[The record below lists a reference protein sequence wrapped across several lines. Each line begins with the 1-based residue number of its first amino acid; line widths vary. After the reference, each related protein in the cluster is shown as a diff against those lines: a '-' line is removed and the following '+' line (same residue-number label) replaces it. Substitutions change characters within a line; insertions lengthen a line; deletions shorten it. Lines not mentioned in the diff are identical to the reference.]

1 MPQSDLPPLECIGRC
16 AECGFPDTT
25 VLKHLT
31 ASERQLLE
39 KCASGQHF
47 MRKAVIFAQGDIL
60 QNVYLIRRGTI
71 KVSIPGRAGKEHIV
85 RLSGA
90 RDLIGYQSVLTEN
103 ISPTTATAMT
113 PTEVCVIPKSCFFS
127 LLRSNNTLARRIL
140 SMLAREIEN
149 AQYRMYS
156 LSYKSVRA
164 RIAESLLAMARYY
177 GLSGRRAHHRGADLP
192 QGPGRVGGGYD
203 RKHDPLPERLPQERL
218 VALAD
223 KHVILPEEKLLAAV
237 AQNE

>member
-1 MPQSDLPPLECIGRC
+1 MIPSESPFHDCPGRC
-16 AECGFPDTT
+16 SECAFPDTT
-25 VLKHLT
+25 VFKHLNP
-31 ASERQLLE
+31 AERLLLE
-39 KCASGQHF
+39 KSATGERF
-47 MRKAVIFAQGDIL
+47 TRKAVIFTQGDIL
-60 QNVYLIRRGTI
+60 QNVYLIRQGTV

-85 RLSGA
+85 RLSGSD
-90 RDLIGYQSVLTEN
+90 DLIGYQSILTEN

-113 PTEVCVIPKSCFFS
+113 PTDVCVLPKACFFS

-156 LSYKSVRA
+156 LSYKSVRG

-177 GLSGRRAHHRGADLP
+177 GYQADGQTIAGPIYRKDLAEHAGVTIESTIRCLSELRRSG
-192 QGPGRVGGGYD
+192 
-203 RKHDPLPERLPQERL
+203 L
-218 VALAD
+218 VALSD
-223 KHVILPEEKLLAAV
+223 KHVSLRDEKELAAI

>member
-71 KVSIPGRAGKEHIV
+71 KVSIPGRAGKEHIL

-113 PTEVCVIPKSCFFS
+113 PTEVCVIPKSCFF
-127 LLRSNNTLARRIL
+127 
-140 SMLAREIEN
+140 
-149 AQYRMYS
+149 
-156 LSYKSVRA
+156 
-164 RIAESLLAMARYY
+164 
-177 GLSGRRAHHRGADLP
+177 
-192 QGPGRVGGGYD
+192 
-203 RKHDPLPERLPQERL
+203 
-218 VALAD
+218 
-223 KHVILPEEKLLAAV
+223 
-237 AQNE
+237 

>member
-1 MPQSDLPPLECIGRC
+1 MIFNRYTYRKPCLKAIFLPWNASAGVRLRISGYYG
-16 AECGFPDTT
+16 AETPDGIRAP
-25 VLKHLT
+25 T
-31 ASERQLLE
+31 AG

-177 GLSGRRAHHRGADLP
+177 GYQPTGTPSRGRSTARTWPSWRGLRSKA
-192 QGPGRVGGGYD
+192 RS
-203 RKHDPLPERLPQERL
+203 
-218 VALAD
+218 
-223 KHVILPEEKLLAAV
+223 AA
-237 AQNE
+237 

>member
-177 GLSGRRAHHRGADLP
+177 GYQADGHTIAGPIYRKDLAELAGVTIESTIRCLSDF
-192 QGPGRVGGGYD
+192 
-203 RKHDPLPERLPQERL
+203 RKSGL

-237 AQNE
+237 AQNV